1 MSYILAYKMLLRLR
15 WGPLALTL
23 VSILLILM
31 VTGVL
36 ASVQN
41 NSIYSTEEIARSLP
55 LHYTVSLH
63 VAPVGGDLGRLV
75 ELHREMVG
83 LRERLRVGIADNVV
97 LLVQA
102 SLGNM
107 TEVGLPGLEGE
118 APQRTPVQPILVA
131 SPVKPT
137 IGSLYGGMAG
147 VRVVEGYPAPGSL
160 GLNDVLVKSGLREG
174 LLRLVEGLGV
184 RFNDT
189 YTFTCDTIPPC
200 PLVLLEP
207 VLLEHVILSN
217 PRGFAEL
224 QYTYMVNF
232 SLGAFTVL
240 VPESVVE
247 ASREYEGLVS
257 RVLEDALGVKLF
269 EVREGMGGFVRISVT
284 RSQEVDYRG
293 LTVRITVTGSNS
305 VLASTISAFSGAF
318 ILVSA
323 FILSLTLPVVV
334 TSWILA
340 RAVGELVAY
349 DVRRFVALGLIRGLP
364 LRSFTVGFALLSL
377 TVSALAVI
385 TSLPLLRVLVEVTAR
400 LAMGRVYY
408 TPPLLD
414 VGYILSAVFM
424 ALTIS
429 AVVYLK
435 VRGMLRGFTDLTQ
448 ASRSY
453 LQVEHGSWRPS
464 TSLTILFAL
473 SSFKYVLWLTGI
485 SATELVRLASGV
497 HPLLVV
503 VAVFYV
509 LVDFFVGF
517 IAPVV
522 IPYYLTLLLLSREG
536 FMRWVTGVTAG
547 VVGGGLGYLVGSA
560 IPRVSPRFSSLTAS
574 ITLTLSFVVAAAI
587 IRASVSEWYNVNSP
601 VLAGR
606 ADFGSTFFNVMAL
619 SMMFYSYT
627 AFTLLSGFILISSVM
642 VGYTLFK
649 SLEREL
655 AILKTR
661 GVPLGGLVRFTY
673 AQVLALTL
681 VSILLS
687 PLGIISAKGFVE
699 TFGSV
704 FSGPLAARGLTP
716 PSLTID
722 STGVLVVLLG
732 VSLSLIAPLVLLTHM
747 SRRLSIEL
755 VSRV

>member
-1 MSYILAYKMLLRLR
+1 
-15 WGPLALTL
+15 
-23 VSILLILM
+23 
-31 VTGVL
+31 
-36 ASVQN
+36 
-41 NSIYSTEEIARSLP
+41 
-55 LHYTVSLH
+55 
-63 VAPVGGDLGRLV
+63 
-75 ELHREMVG
+75 
-83 LRERLRVGIADNVV
+83 
-97 LLVQA
+97 
-102 SLGNM
+102 
-107 TEVGLPGLEGE
+107 
-118 APQRTPVQPILVA
+118 
-131 SPVKPT
+131 
-137 IGSLYGGMAG
+137 
-147 VRVVEGYPAPGSL
+147 
-160 GLNDVLVKSGLREG
+160 
-174 LLRLVEGLGV
+174 
-184 RFNDT
+184 
-189 YTFTCDTIPPC
+189 
-200 PLVLLEP
+200 
-207 VLLEHVILSN
+207 
-217 PRGFAEL
+217 
-224 QYTYMVNF
+224 
-232 SLGAFTVL
+232 
-240 VPESVVE
+240 
-247 ASREYEGLVS
+247 
-257 RVLEDALGVKLF
+257 
-269 EVREGMGGFVRISVT
+269 
-284 RSQEVDYRG
+284 
-293 LTVRITVTGSNS
+293 
-305 VLASTISAFSGAF
+305 
-318 ILVSA
+318 
-323 FILSLTLPVVV
+323 
-334 TSWILA
+334 
-340 RAVGELVAY
+340 
-349 DVRRFVALGLIRGLP
+349 
-364 LRSFTVGFALLSL
+364 
-377 TVSALAVI
+377 
-385 TSLPLLRVLVEVTAR
+385 
-400 LAMGRVYY
+400 MGRVYY

-424 ALTIS
+424 AFTIS

-435 VRGMLRGFTDLTQ
+435 VRGVLRVIDLTQ

-453 LQVEHGSWRPS
+453 LQAEHGSWRPS

-497 HPLLVV
+497 HPLLTVL
-503 VAVFYV
+503 AVFYV

-547 VVGGGLGYLVGSA
+547 VIGGGLGYLVGSA

-574 ITLTLSFVVAAAI
+574 ITLTLSFVAAAAI

-606 ADFGSTFFNVMAL
+606 ADLGSTFFNVMAL

-642 VGYTLFK
+642 VSYTLFK

-704 FSGPLAARGLTP
+704 FSGPLTARGLTP
-716 PSLTID
+716 LSLTID

-732 VSLSLIAPLVLLTHM
+732 VSISLIAPLVLLTHM

>member
-1 MSYILAYKMLLRLR
+1 MLAYRMLLRLR

-41 NSIYSTEEIARSLP
+41 NSIYSTEEVVGSLP
-55 LHYTVSLH
+55 LHYTVSLR

-107 TEVGLPGLEGE
+107 TEVGLPGLEGG
-118 APQRTPVQPILVA
+118 APQRTPAQPILV
-131 SPVKPT
+131 
-137 IGSLYGGMAG
+137 GSLYGGMAG

-160 GLNDVLVKSGLREG
+160 GLNDALVSGLREG

-189 YTFTCDTIPPC
+189 YTFTCDMIPSC
-200 PLVLLEP
+200 PPVLLEP

-217 PRGFAEL
+217 PRGFVEL
-224 QYTYMVNF
+224 RYTYMVNF

-240 VPESVVE
+240 APESVVE
-247 ASREYEGLVS
+247 ASREYKGLVS
-257 RVLEDALGVKLF
+257 RVLKDALGVELF
-269 EVREGMGGFVRISVT
+269 EVQEAMGGFVEIFVFRP
-284 RSQEVDYRG
+284 QEVDYRG
-293 LTVRITVTGSNS
+293 LIVRIAVTDSNS
-305 VLASTISAFSGAF
+305 VLASTISAFSGLF
-318 ILVSA
+318 IIVSA
-323 FILSLTLPVVV
+323 FIFSLTLPVVV

-400 LAMGRVYY
+400 LAMERVYY

-424 ALTIS
+424 AFTIS

-473 SSFKYVLWLTGI
+473 SSFKYVLWLTGT

-497 HPLLVV
+497 HPLLTVL
-503 VAVFYV
+503 AVFYV
-509 LVDFFVGF
+509 IVDFFVGF

-536 FMRWVTGVTAG
+536 FMRWVTGVTAR

-574 ITLTLSFVVAAAI
+574 VTLTLSFVVAAAI

-704 FSGPLAARGLTP
+704 FSDPLANRGLTP
-716 PSLTID
+716 LSLTID

-747 SRRLSIEL
+747 SRRLSVEL
-755 VSRV
+755 VSKV